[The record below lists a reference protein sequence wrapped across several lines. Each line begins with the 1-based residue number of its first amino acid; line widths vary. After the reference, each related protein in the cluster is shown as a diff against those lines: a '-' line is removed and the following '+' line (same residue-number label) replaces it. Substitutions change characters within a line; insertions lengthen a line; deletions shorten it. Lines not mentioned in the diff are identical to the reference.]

1 MLPFIFI
8 RSLIKI
14 AISELCVEL
23 CVLSYPM
30 LGIGN
35 YFKIYAVPLISG
47 LHCTCVLSYLSKPI
61 SVYHL
66 NIHDLS
72 VRCIIESKP

>member
-14 AISELCVEL
+14 AISELCV
-23 CVLSYPM
+23 LSYTM